1 VVLVL
6 ERVEIHKTQQQKIQT
21 LSKTKTTDTKNNDN
35 SNSRVVNTTD
45 TQFTKEENVHSVTTC
60 KKGQQK
66 QRSRF
71 LQEYKSE
78 TSYTL
83 EGGHVGRNM

>member
-1 VVLVL
+1 MKGPRMNICSREFEFNLIVSVTDRQTDKKKSKHTHKNQ
-6 ERVEIHKTQQQKIQT
+6 ETNEKTQQ
-21 LSKTKTTDTKNNDN
+21 KNTN
-35 SNSRVVNTTD
+35 
-45 TQFTKEENVHSVTTC
+45 ENVHSVTTC

-71 LQEYKSE
+71 FQEYKSE

-83 EGGHVGRNM
+83 EDGHVGRNM